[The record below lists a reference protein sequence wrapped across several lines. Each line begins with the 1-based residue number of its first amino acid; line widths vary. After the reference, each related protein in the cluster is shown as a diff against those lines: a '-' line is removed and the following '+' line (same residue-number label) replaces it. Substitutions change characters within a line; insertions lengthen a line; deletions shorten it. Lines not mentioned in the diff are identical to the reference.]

1 MNMSLDNMWNIIK
14 HVCESVEGSKKLKEE
29 MERESGRKP
38 KQVDEADKKKDD
50 EEEDEAD
57 GEYVLIKDFNKSA
70 IQMYKKDAAEWLWFN
85 HKIDQT
91 FIIILKWHQII
102 IV

>member
-14 HVCESVEGSKKLKEE
+14 HVCESVENSKALKEE
-29 MERESGRKP
+29 LELESGRKP
-38 KQVDEADKKKDD
+38 KPQEEEKKKDDD

-70 IQMYKKDAAEWLWFN
+70 IQMYKKDAQE
-85 HKIDQT
+85 
-91 FIIILKWHQII
+91 
-102 IV
+102 

>member
-1 MNMSLDNMWNIIK
+1 MSLDNMWNIIK
-14 HVCESVEGSKKLKEE
+14 HVCESVEGSKKLKAD

-38 KQVDEADKKKDD
+38 KQVDEEDKKKDEE

-70 IQMYKKDAAEWLWFN
+70 I
-85 HKIDQT
+85 
-91 FIIILKWHQII
+91 
-102 IV
+102 